1 MCRAAT
7 GTRPTI
13 AVPGGHC
20 TMLKLRDPNAEF
32 RVVSMMRLAQG
43 GRWRT
48 EVQRSHV
55 RPVLLWF
62 TRGQGR
68 VTVAGS
74 TRGYG
79 PHNAVF
85 IPGGT
90 MHGFTMM
97 GQVLGMAIFFPEDM
111 AGQLPD
117 EPMQLRIRDGF
128 QQAELTGLVDAID
141 REANGAR
148 AGYERAMRHWGGLIA
163 VWLERHADLADA
175 PAAVSAGQRLITAY
189 TALVERD
196 FRSGLGVQGYAERL
210 GVTPTHLSRVC
221 RESCGKSAHRV
232 LNERIHYEARRLLL
246 ESEIPV
252 KDIAERLGFN
262 SAAYFSRAFLNETGQ
277 SPTAF
282 RRQS

>member
-1 MCRAAT
+1 
-7 GTRPTI
+7 
-13 AVPGGHC
+13 
-20 TMLKLRDPNAEF
+20 MLKLRDPNAEF

-48 EVQRSHV
+48 EAHRSHV

-68 VTVAGS
+68 VTVAGR

-79 PHNAVF
+79 AHNAIF

-90 MHGFTMM
+90 MHGFTML
-97 GQVLGMAIFFPEDM
+97 GQVYGTAIFFPETLTRE
-111 AGQLPD
+111 LP
-117 EPMQLRIRDGF
+117 EEAMHLRLRDGF
-128 QQAELTGLVDAID
+128 QQAELSGLVEAID
-141 REANGAR
+141 REATGER
-148 AGYERAMRHWGGLIA
+148 PGSERAMRHWGGLIA
-163 VWLERHADLADA
+163 VWLERHADLAEA
-175 PAAVSAGQRLITAY
+175 PTAISAGQRLMTAY

-196 FRSGLGVQGYAERL
+196 FRSGLGVQGYADKL
-210 GVTPTHLSRVC
+210 GVTATHLSRVC

-232 LNERIHYEARRLLL
+232 LNERILYEARRLLT
-246 ESEIPV
+246 ESEIPI

-262 SAAYFSRAFLNETGQ
+262 SAAYFSRAFLNETGH